1 MSFFTNIRADRFI
14 TELKTATDVAAP
26 ATQKAIAKLREL
38 GPGAIE
44 PVTAA
49 LADADKIA
57 TVAYIEVLTGLVNQ
71 KTFPK
76 FIESMVTGSPRVVA
90 GVAWALSSSRA
101 YPPTMLLD
109 ALSTEGVAKSAL
121 LDVIT
126 AHRSRLSVRE
136 ILAAAYKQ
144 EANEK
149 AALFRILGE
158 LATDNDLPELDR
170 PPERQGSRSR
180 ACTSSTSCRASRSPK
195 SSARC
200 SSSSRTPTSW
210 CAPPPSARSPR
221 WTARS
226 KSSRSARCCAIRR
239 STCRTRPSTWSSA
252 RTIRRRSST

>member
-14 TELKTATDVAAP
+14 TELKEATDVAAP
-26 ATQKAIAKLREL
+26 QTQKAIAKLREL

-101 YPPTMLLD
+101 YPPTMLLE
-109 ALSTEGVAKSAL
+109 ALNTEGIAKSAL

-136 ILAAAYKQ
+136 LLAAAYKQ

-158 LATDNDLPELDR
+158 LATDNDLPELVGRLNGKDPVAR
-170 PPERQGSRSR
+170 LHIINILSRFPKPEGPARAAAAAQGHQQ
-180 ACTSSTSCRASRSPK
+180 AG
-195 SSARC
+195 AR
-200 SSSSRTPTSW
+200 RH
-210 CAPPPSARSPR
+210 AGARSPA

-226 KSSRSARCCAIRR
+226 TSSRSAPCCATRK
-239 STCRTRPSTWSSA
+239 STCRTRPSTS
-252 RTIRRRSST
+252 

>member
-1 MSFFTNIRADRFI
+1 M
-14 TELKTATDVAAP
+14 
-26 ATQKAIAKLREL
+26 
-38 GPGAIE
+38 
-44 PVTAA
+44 TAA

-101 YPPTMLLD
+101 YPADHAARSARTPR
-109 ALSTEGVAKSAL
+109 ASPNPRCSTSSPRIA
-121 LDVIT
+121 
-126 AHRSRLSVRE
+126 RRLSVRE

-158 LATDNDLPELDR
+158 LATDNDLPELVGRLNGKDPVAR
-170 PPERQGSRSR
+170 LHIINILSRFPKPEVQR
-180 ACTSSTSCRASRSPK
+180 ALQQQLKDTNKLVRAATL
-195 SSARC
+195 AR
-200 SSSSRTPTSW
+200 
-210 CAPPPSARSPR
+210 ARHA

-226 KSSRSARCCAIRR
+226 TSNSSAPCCAIRK
-239 STCRTRPSTWSSA
+239 STCRTRPSTS
-252 RTIRRRSST
+252 